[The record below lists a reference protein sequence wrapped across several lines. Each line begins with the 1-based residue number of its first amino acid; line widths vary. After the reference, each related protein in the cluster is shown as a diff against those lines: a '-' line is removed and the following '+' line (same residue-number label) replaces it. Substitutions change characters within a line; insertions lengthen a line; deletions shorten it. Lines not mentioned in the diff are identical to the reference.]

1 MAVSNHDGYAP
12 AVRLRRITP
21 LLLAL
26 AVLALFAGCGDDDS
40 DGGGA
45 TAEGA
50 GSLAE
55 YDITGTWTGKLTQK
69 DLSDFRVR
77 AEIRNLDDK
86 FKNTVSYTGI
96 NCSGHWEF
104 LGRDGA
110 AFLFEEVI
118 DAGKGGNCKGK
129 GNVTLT
135 PFSAGGVDY
144 NFRGGGV
151 ESAGVLRRSN

>member
-1 MAVSNHDGYAP
+1 VT
-12 AVRLRRITP
+12 VRRITLLP
-21 LLLAL
+21 LLAFAL
-26 AVLALFAGCGDDDS
+26 LVPLGGCGDDDD
-40 DGGGA
+40 DGGGDEITGTMSSDA
-45 TAEGA
+45 TGA
-50 GSLAE
+50 FAE
-55 YDITGTWTGKLTQK
+55 YDITGTWSGTLKQQNLP
-69 DLSDFRVR
+69 DFRVR
-77 AEIRNLDDK
+77 AEIRNLNDK

-96 NCSGHWEF
+96 NCSGHWEY

-135 PFSAGGVDY
+135 PFSETGADY

-151 ESAGVLRRSN
+151 QSAGVVKRSG